1 MAHAGRHLGIP
12 AYTDSAARSADYI
25 YRELWQDNRLLATAR
40 NGQAHLN
47 AYLDDYAFLI
57 SGLLELLQSKW
68 DSKWLTWIQQLA
80 DVIIEQFEA
89 KSGGGFYFTSHDHEQ
104 LIQRTRTFNDEAT
117 PSGNGIA
124 AESLL
129 LLGYLLA
136 EPKYIQAAERCL
148 KAAWQ
153 HMNQAAISHC
163 SLLEALDSFLDPP
176 QIIILRGT
184 PGELSKW
191 MQPAT
196 GKYMPYSH
204 VFAIAEDEELPPA
217 LAAKAMSGTTVAYV
231 CEGMQCSPPISS
243 FTEWSDLVADNTAS
257 LEHAGHTL

>member
-1 MAHAGRHLGIP
+1 MERPDDTRHGSCGATSRYPRLH
-12 AYTDSAARSADYI
+12 RFC
-25 YRELWQDNRLLATAR
+25 RLLATAR
-40 NGQAHLN
+40 DGQAHLN

-68 DSKWLTWIQQLA
+68 DSRWLSWIQQLA

-89 KSGGGFYFTSHDHEQ
+89 SSGGFYFTSHDHEQ
-104 LIQRTRTFNDEAT
+104 LIQRTRTFNDEAI

-136 EPKYIQAAERCL
+136 EPKYIHAAERCL

-153 HMNQAAISHC
+153 SMNQAAISHC
-163 SLLEALDSFLDPP
+163 SLLEALDTFLDPP
-176 QIIILRGT
+176 QIVILRGT

-191 MQPAT
+191 LQPTA
-196 GKYMPYSH
+196 GKFMPYTH
-204 VFAIAEDEELPPA
+204 VFAIAEDAELPPA
-217 LAAKAMSGTTVAYV
+217 LASKAMSGTTVAYV

-243 FTEWSDLVADNTAS
+243 FTEWSDLVTDNTAS
-257 LEHAGHTL
+257 LERADHAL